1 MEKYFYKKILIGIKI
16 TNFPKGSI
24 PHTDPKESLGVIT
37 IKLSRKAHIPAHVH
51 KSIKRVTY
59 RFQECLVV
67 RKGKIKINLFT
78 PDKIFFTS
86 LYLKEGQLFL
96 VINGGHEVLVLKDC
110 EMFVIKSGPYKED
123 KVFI

>member
-16 TNFPKGSI
+16 ANFLKGSI
-24 PHTDPKESLGVIT
+24 PHTDPKGSLGVIT
-37 IKLSRKAHIPAHVH
+37 IKLPRKAHIPAHVH
-51 KSIKRVTY
+51 KSIKRITH

-67 RKGKIKINLFT
+67 RKGKIKINLFG

-96 VINGGHEVLVLKDC
+96 IVNGGHEVQVVKDC
-110 EMFVIKSGPYKED
+110 EMFVIKNGPYKKD